1 MTRCVRAYFFCYNI
15 LMKIKIK
22 RIDKTLPLPEYHT
35 KGAVAFDLY
44 SRLDMVI
51 PPKSLE
57 RLPTN
62 IIVETPKGY
71 MLEIKDRSSTLKK
84 KGLFVSTGFID
95 NDYCGE
101 TDEILLQV
109 YNLTEDEVRV
119 EKGERLGQGVFIKI
133 DLGEWEEVENMSEN
147 SRGGF
152 GSTGK

>member
-1 MTRCVRAYFFCYNI
+1 
-15 LMKIKIK
+15 MKIKIK

-35 KGAVAFDLY
+35 AGAVAFDLY
-44 SRLDMVI
+44 SRIDTTV
-51 PPKSLE
+51 PPKTLE

-62 IIVETPKGY
+62 IIIEIPKGY

-84 KGLFVSTGFID
+84 KGLLVSTGFID
-95 NDYCGE
+95 NDFCGE

-109 YNLTEDEVRV
+109 YNLTDKEVRV

-133 DLGEWEEVENMSEN
+133 ETADWEETNVMNCK

>member
-1 MTRCVRAYFFCYNI
+1 MRIR
-15 LMKIKIK
+15 IK

-35 KGAVAFDLY
+35 AGAVAFDLY
-44 SRLDMVI
+44 SRIDTVI
-51 PPKSLE
+51 LPKALE

-62 IIVETPKGY
+62 IILETPKGY

-84 KGLFVSTGFID
+84 KGLLVSTGFID
-95 NDYCGE
+95 NDYCGD

-109 YNLTEDEVRV
+109 YNLTDKEVCV
-119 EKGERLGQGVFIKI
+119 EKGERLGQGVFVKI
-133 DLGEWEEVENMSEN
+133 ETAEWEEVDVMNSK

>member
-1 MTRCVRAYFFCYNI
+1 
-15 LMKIKIK
+15 MKIKIK
-22 RIDKTLPLPEYHT
+22 RVDKTLPLPEYHT

-44 SRLDMVI
+44 SRVDAVV
-51 PPKSLE
+51 PPRTLE

-62 IIVETPKGY
+62 IILETPKGY

-84 KGLFVSTGFID
+84 KGLFVSTGFVD
-95 NDYCGE
+95 NDFCGD

-109 YNLTEDEVRV
+109 YNLTDNEVRV

-133 DLGEWEEVENMSEN
+133 EIAEWEETDSMNNV